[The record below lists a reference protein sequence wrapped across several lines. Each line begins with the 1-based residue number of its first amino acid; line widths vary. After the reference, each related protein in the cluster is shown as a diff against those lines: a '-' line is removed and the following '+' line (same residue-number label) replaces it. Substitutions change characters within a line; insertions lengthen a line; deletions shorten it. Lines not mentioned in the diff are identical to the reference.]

1 MVLDNIKSQIKK
13 WRNSTSGRESQKITP
28 EEISLKGTSLASIK
42 GTPLSIST
50 DEGIYS
56 LQIYSLYSII
66 FIEKEKLSI
75 TGLLNILMKGYMSQS
90 SSLTST
96 SNRLKLSVSS
106 DFHNKQIT
114 TDETAFKETEQ
125 IRKKCPGPL
134 QH

>member
-56 LQIYSLYSII
+56 L
-66 FIEKEKLSI
+66 
-75 TGLLNILMKGYMSQS
+75 
-90 SSLTST
+90 
-96 SNRLKLSVSS
+96 
-106 DFHNKQIT
+106 
-114 TDETAFKETEQ
+114 
-125 IRKKCPGPL
+125 
-134 QH
+134 